1 MTTAEDKGGQ
11 KRAFEADVARLL
23 HMMVHSVYSDK
34 SVFLR
39 ELISNAADAC
49 EKLRYES
56 LARPELLGD
65 GPADLRIN
73 VRLDAA
79 RRTLTVEDNGIGMS
93 AEEMTE
99 ALGTIARSGT
109 RAYMDGLQQKS
120 DAAAGDGN
128 GQAPE
133 EAHLIGQF
141 GVGFYA
147 AFMVA
152 DRVDVYS
159 RKAGETGA
167 ARWSSDGKGEFTVS
181 IADAAEAPAHGSR
194 IVLHL
199 MASADEW
206 LDAENVRHHIQSQ
219 SGHVPVPI
227 SLHFARPAEATG
239 ADESEDDQ
247 GATPEMSD
255 VQVDEQ
261 VVDGSALWTRPRQDV
276 TAEEY
281 TDFYRSVAGAF
292 DEPAMTI
299 HYRAEGRH
307 EFNALLFT
315 PSSRPFDLL
324 DPERKGR
331 VKLYVKRVFITD
343 DAEILPRYL
352 RFVRGVVDSADLPLN
367 LSREM
372 IQNSPVL
379 RAISQN
385 VTGRVLTELEKLA
398 ESDKEAF
405 AKIWENF
412 GPVIKEG
419 LHEDFARQERL
430 LGLARFKTTAANGEP
445 RSLKDYLAD
454 VRENQTAIYYI
465 AGDASARLENSPHLE
480 GFRARGIE
488 VLLLTDPVDNFWIMG
503 APGFDGKPFRS
514 VTQGAADLDL
524 IPLKDADA
532 QPAGEASAEVGAFI
546 ASVKET
552 LGDAVTDVRASS
564 RLTDSLVCLVA
575 PGGGYD
581 RHMER
586 MLSGFGRLEQATKP
600 ILEINPHHEL
610 ALALAA
616 MPTDDPEFRT
626 DVAHIL
632 LDEAS
637 ILDGSQV
644 TDASAFASR
653 LTRLLARAVRAPA
666 SAAESGSGQD
676 KPQTA

>member
-1 MTTAEDKGGQ
+1 MTTAAETGVR

-49 EKLRYES
+49 EKLRYEAI
-56 LARPELLGD
+56 ARPELLGD
-65 GPADLRIN
+65 APAAMGIDIRIDSAN
-73 VRLDAA
+73 
-79 RRTLTVEDNGIGMS
+79 RTLTVEDNGIGMT
-93 AEEMTE
+93 ADEMVE

-109 RAYMDGLQQKS
+109 RAYLEGMLGETAQQGAES
-120 DAAAGDGN
+120 ARG
-128 GQAPE
+128 

-152 DRVDVYS
+152 DRVDVVS
-159 RKAGETGA
+159 RKAGADTA
-167 ARWSSDGKGEFTVS
+167 AQWSSDGKGEFTVVDV
-181 IADAAEAPAHGSR
+181 ATDAAPARGSR

-199 MASADEW
+199 SDGADEW
-206 LDAENVRHHIQSQ
+206 LDADNLRRHIQNQ
-219 SGHVPVPI
+219 SGHVPVPVT
-227 SLHFARPAEATG
+227 LHFNRKVDGEDKGGEA
-239 ADESEDDQ
+239 A
-247 GATPEMSD
+247 APE
-255 VQVDEQ
+255 QVDEQ
-261 VVDGSALWTRPRQDV
+261 VVDGSALWTRPRQDIS
-276 TAEEY
+276 AEEY
-281 TDFYRSVAGAF
+281 KEFYRSVGGMF
-292 DEPAMTI
+292 DDPAMTI

-331 VKLYVKRVFITD
+331 VNLYVKRVFITD

-398 ESDKEAF
+398 DSDPEAYG
-405 AKIWENF
+405 AIWDNF
-412 GPVIKEG
+412 GAVIKEG
-419 LHEDFARQERL
+419 VHEDFARQERL
-430 LGLARFKTTAANGEP
+430 LGLARFRTTTSNGAL
-445 RSLKDYLAD
+445 RSLKQYLAD
-454 VRENQTAIYYI
+454 MRENQTAIYYLT
-465 AGDASARLENSPHLE
+465 GDAAAKIESSPHLE
-480 GFRARGIE
+480 GFRARGVE
-488 VLLLTDPVDNFWIMG
+488 VLLLTDPVDGFWTMG
-503 APGFDGKPFRS
+503 AAGFDGKPLRS
-514 VTQGAADLDL
+514 VTQGVADLDL
-524 IPLKDADA
+524 IPLAE
-532 QPAGEASAEVGAFI
+532 GEKAPDAEVSDAVK
-546 ASVKET
+546 ALLESVKET
-552 LGDAVTDVRASS
+552 LGDAVTDVRAST

-586 MLSGFGRLEQATKP
+586 LLAGFGRLDQIAKP
-600 ILEINPHHEL
+600 ILEVNPHHPL
-610 ALALAA
+610 IQTMAA
-616 MPTDDPEFRT
+616 APVTDDEFRA
-626 DVAHIL
+626 DIAHLL

-637 ILDGSQV
+637 ILDGGQV
-644 TDASAFASR
+644 SDAHAFSAR
-653 LTRLLARAVRAPA
+653 LTRLLTRALPA
-666 SAAESGSGQD
+666 G
-676 KPQTA
+676 

>member
-1 MTTAEDKGGQ
+1 MTTAEDKTGQ
-11 KRAFEADVARLL
+11 KRAFEADVSRLL

-56 LARPELLGD
+56 IARPELVGD
-65 GPADLRIN
+65 GSAKMHID
-73 VRLDAA
+73 VRLDQT
-79 RRTLTVEDNGIGMS
+79 RRTLTIEDNGIGMT
-93 AEEMTE
+93 AAEMTD

-109 RAYMDGLQQKS
+109 RAFMDDLKG
-120 DAAAGDGN
+120 AAPDTATQDKDDDK
-128 GQAPE
+128 PSS

-141 GVGFYA
+141 GVGFYS

-159 RKAGETGA
+159 RKAGDEA
-167 ARWSSDGKGEFTVS
+167 ATHWSSDGKGEFTVEEANA
-181 IADAAEAPAHGSR
+181 ADAPAYGTR

-199 MASADEW
+199 MANADEW
-206 LDAENVRHHIQSQ
+206 LDADNVRRHIQDQ

-227 SLHFARPAEATG
+227 SLHFTRPAPQQDDAAEAETP
-239 ADESEDDQ
+239 ADEN
-247 GATPEMSD
+247 
-255 VQVDEQ
+255 VDEQ
-261 VVDGSALWTRPRQDV
+261 VVDGSALWTRARQDI
-276 TAEEY
+276 TADEY
-281 TDFYRSVAGAF
+281 ADFYRSTGGMY
-292 DEPAMTI
+292 DDPAMTI

-398 ESDKEAF
+398 ETDSEAY
-405 AKIWENF
+405 AKVWENF
-412 GPVIKEG
+412 GAVIKEG
-419 LHEDFARQERL
+419 VHEDFARQERL
-430 LGLARFKTTAANGEP
+430 LGLARFKTTTSDGP
-445 RSLKDYLAD
+445 WRSLKDYLAD
-454 VRENQTAIYYI
+454 LRENQTAIYYI
-465 AGDASARLENSPHLE
+465 TGDEAARIENSPHLE
-480 GFRARGIE
+480 GYRARGVE
-488 VLLLTDPVDNFWIMG
+488 VLLLTDPVDSFWVMG

-514 VTQGAADLDL
+514 VTQGGADLDL
-524 IPLKDADA
+524 IPLKDAEA
-532 QPAGEASAEVGAFI
+532 EPQGEATPEVAAFI
-546 ASVKET
+546 ASVKEA
-552 LGDAVTDVRASS
+552 LGDAVSEVRASN

-581 RHMER
+581 RHLER
-586 MLSGFGRLEQATKP
+586 MLSGAGRIDQVTKP
-600 ILEINPHHEL
+600 VLEINPHHEL
-610 ALALAA
+610 AGVLAML
-616 MPTDDPEFRT
+616 PVTDEEFRL
-626 DVAHIL
+626 DVAHLL
-632 LDEAS
+632 LDEAA

-644 TDASAFASR
+644 SDASAFANR
-653 LTRLLARAVRAPA
+653 LTRLLTRAAKSIAAA
-666 SAAESGSGQD
+666 S
-676 KPQTA
+676 